1 MNFNKSELKLID
13 QIKKTEMIAI
23 APTEHKF
30 LLKVEKIISKHPD
43 LFYVE
48 ILKSGIIYVH
58 LA

>member
-13 QIKKTEMIAI
+13 QIKKTEMLAI
-23 APTEHKF
+23 APNDHKF
-30 LLKVEKIISKHPD
+30 LKKVEKMISKQSD

-48 ILKSGIIYVH
+48 VLKSGIIYVH